1 MGDGKADVGIVGI
14 GVMGGPL
21 TLNMLDKGFAVGIWD
36 VNTEVTEK
44 FAATHASAYGE
55 GKIHAAKTYEE
66 CVTLLM
72 KPRKVIPISR
82 TSPSELRLW
91 RLR

>member
-21 TLNMLDKGFAVGIWD
+21 TLNMLDKGFVVGIWD
-36 VNTEVTEK
+36 VNAEVTEK
-44 FAATHASAYGE
+44 FAATHAPAYGE